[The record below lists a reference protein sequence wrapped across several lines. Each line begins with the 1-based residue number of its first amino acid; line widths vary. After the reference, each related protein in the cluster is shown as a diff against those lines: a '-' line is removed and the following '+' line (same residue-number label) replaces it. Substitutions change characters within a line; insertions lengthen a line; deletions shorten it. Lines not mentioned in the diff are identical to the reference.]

1 MLKRYSLDERM
12 EKLWEIISELDE
24 DLKDEQVRELI
35 NIILKWKFMFGR
47 LRVNNCKNSN
57 KKRRG
62 TKWTIK

>member
-35 NIILKWKFMFGR
+35 NIILK
-47 LRVNNCKNSN
+47 
-57 KKRRG
+57 
-62 TKWTIK
+62 

>member
-1 MLKRYSLDERM
+1 MLKRYPLDERM

-35 NIILKWKFMFGR
+35 NIILKWKFMFGW

-57 KKRRG
+57 KK
-62 TKWTIK
+62 